1 LDDFVSLS
9 SLRIAVEI
17 VGIEDR
23 ADIGEAKQAAILC
36 VEDNRATV
44 TIERPPMLL
53 VPSSMG

>member
-23 ADIGEAKQAAILC
+23 ADIAEAKQAATLC
-36 VEDNRATV
+36 LEDNRATV

-53 VPSSMG
+53 APSSMG